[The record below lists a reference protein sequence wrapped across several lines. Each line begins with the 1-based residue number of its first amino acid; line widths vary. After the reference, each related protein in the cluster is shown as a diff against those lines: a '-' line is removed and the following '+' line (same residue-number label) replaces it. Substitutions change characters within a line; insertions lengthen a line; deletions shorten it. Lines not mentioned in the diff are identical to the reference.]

1 MNVCLNCSHWMRTE
15 DRIIG
20 VCRKWELPGEAYRF
34 QYESCQHYEQGET
47 RCPYN
52 EKGYAKRVRDY
63 SDLVIEPE
71 LELRAVELL
80 RQGVPVVEARKRL
93 KIGAQV
99 MSAIVRRHR
108 EEYEIGLAIRHE
120 KRLDPLDEYAD
131 QFKKLLDAG
140 ASFYKVQMVTG
151 INRQRVSAYVQRKGW
166 KATEA
171 SNG

>member
-1 MNVCLNCSHWMRTE
+1 MSHCLTCSHWRRLDDEMV
-15 DRIIG
+15 G
-20 VCRKWELPGEAYRF
+20 VCAERELPEESYRF
-34 QYESCQHYEQGET
+34 QFEHCRFYVGGEK
-47 RCPYN
+47 RKPFN
-52 EKGYAKRVRDY
+52 ERGFAVRIRDY
-63 SDLVIEPE
+63 SNVNISPE
-71 LELRAVELL
+71 LEAQVGELL

-108 EEYEIGLAIRHE
+108 EDYEIGLAIRHE

>member
-1 MNVCLNCSHWMRTE
+1 MSHCLTCKHWLRTK
-15 DRIIG
+15 DAVVG
-20 VCRKWELPGEAYRF
+20 VCRKRELPGESYRF
-34 QYESCQHYEQGET
+34 QFEHCRYYEEGE
-47 RCPYN
+47 RRKPYN
-52 EKGYAKRVRDY
+52 EKGYAVRIRDY
-63 SDLVIEPE
+63 SNLAIDPE
-71 LELRAVELL
+71 LEMQAAELL

-99 MSAIVRRHR
+99 MSAIVSRHR
-108 EEYEIGLAIRHE
+108 EEYEIGAAIR
-120 KRLDPLDEYAD
+120 KASRLDPLDEYAD
-131 QFKKLLDAG
+131 VFKKLLDSG